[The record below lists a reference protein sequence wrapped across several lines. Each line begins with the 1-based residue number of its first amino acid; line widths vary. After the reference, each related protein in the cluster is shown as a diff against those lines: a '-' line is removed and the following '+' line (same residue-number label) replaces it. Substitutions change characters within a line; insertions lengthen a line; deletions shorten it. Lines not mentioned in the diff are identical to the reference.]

1 MAGRSN
7 GRAPVRKG
15 KIGVALAGGGPLGA
29 VYEIG
34 ALIALNEAM
43 DGMDFQHVDVY
54 VGVSAGAMISALLAN
69 GIAPEDMAR
78 VFIKPRPGDITFS
91 PVLFTQPNYREYLRR
106 IASVPGLLLSSA
118 TRYLSN
124 PLKHGLMESFS
135 GLTRAIPTA
144 LFDNKP
150 IERFLAGLF
159 SNRGFTNDFRK
170 LAKELYIVAVDL
182 DTGQAVRFGSEEA
195 ARVPI
200 SRAVQAS
207 TALPGLYP
215 PVKIDGRDFVD
226 GGLKRTLHAS
236 VALDAG
242 CGLLFCINPIVPYD
256 ADLAPADERKRH
268 HKLVE
273 GGLPVVLS
281 QTFRAMIHSRMKVGM
296 AKYDSLYPD
305 AKLVLF
311 EPDRHDSRMFF
322 TNLFSYS
329 DRENVCQ
336 HAYRTTRRDL
346 RDRREELAP
355 VLAAHGITLRH
366 GILDNLDRHFS
377 QALAD
382 AEGLRSVG
390 VYMNRTTNRLSDAL
404 DGLDSWI
411 SDQRS
416 LLAHRRNAV

>member
-1 MAGRSN
+1 
-7 GRAPVRKG
+7 
-15 KIGVALAGGGPLGA
+15 
-29 VYEIG
+29 
-34 ALIALNEAM
+34 
-43 DGMDFQHVDVY
+43 
-54 VGVSAGAMISALLAN
+54 
-69 GIAPEDMAR
+69 
-78 VFIKPRPGDITFS
+78 
-91 PVLFTQPNYREYLRR
+91 
-106 IASVPGLLLSSA
+106 
-118 TRYLSN
+118 
-124 PLKHGLMESFS
+124 
-135 GLTRAIPTA
+135 
-144 LFDNKP
+144 
-150 IERFLAGLF
+150 
-159 SNRGFTNDFRK
+159 
-170 LAKELYIVAVDL
+170 VDL